1 MRGVLDVLAECH
13 RRNIC
18 YGDVKPANF
27 LLSTAEGD
35 PTSPRAAGVPTLTVR
50 AVDFGCS
57 RAVAKGAPLTQQC
70 GTPLYMAPE
79 MAMQRFGLGVDVWA
93 AGVMVSAC
101 KHSTRVQS
109 VMTVLTAARQYHVH
123 VAPHFCTQ
131 PAETSAALHKTLLM
145 AVPASMATSH
155 GY

>member
-1 MRGVLDVLAECH
+1 VACCSACNLPDSLHALPLLRHSHTAQANGSFGELDTAVIMRGVLDVLAECH
-13 RRNIC
+13 SRNIC

-27 LLSTAEGD
+27 LLSTADGE

-93 AGVMVSAC
+93 AGVMVSMA
-101 KHSTRVQS
+101 
-109 VMTVLTAARQYHVH
+109 L
-123 VAPHFCTQ
+123 VA
-131 PAETSAALHKTLLM
+131 
-145 AVPASMATSH
+145 
-155 GY
+155 